1 MQLKSWHFLLFS
13 FICILLSEIIIN
25 PSKRSKKSFIYN
37 YLLGICL
44 FTVVILASY
53 LLNPLI
59 NWTQENHWG
68 LWSNLAL
75 PKSIQLILEVLT
87 LDLSL
92 YFWHRINHKFNFLFK
107 LHSLHHSDLM
117 LDHSSFFRFHPLE
130 IILSYFIRILVIL
143 IFGLSPEALALFS
156 VIFLP
161 IVVFQ
166 HSSIILP
173 ARVEKILSKIIVS
186 PRIHHLHHSAE
197 EKDLNKNF
205 ASIFS
210 FWDQIFRTFN
220 NRKGPIKY
228 GITEHQN

>member
-107 LHSLHHSDLM
+107 LHSLHHSD
-117 LDHSSFFRFHPLE
+117 
-130 IILSYFIRILVIL
+130 
-143 IFGLSPEALALFS
+143 
-156 VIFLP
+156 
-161 IVVFQ
+161 
-166 HSSIILP
+166 
-173 ARVEKILSKIIVS
+173 
-186 PRIHHLHHSAE
+186 
-197 EKDLNKNF
+197 
-205 ASIFS
+205 
-210 FWDQIFRTFN
+210 
-220 NRKGPIKY
+220 
-228 GITEHQN
+228 